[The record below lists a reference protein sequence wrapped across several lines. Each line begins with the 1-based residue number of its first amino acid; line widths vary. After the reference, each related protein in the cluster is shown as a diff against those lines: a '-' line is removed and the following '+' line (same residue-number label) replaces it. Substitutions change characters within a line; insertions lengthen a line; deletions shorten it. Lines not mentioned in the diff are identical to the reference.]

1 MNETLPFLAPEYP
14 RPRLVRDRWQDL
26 NGTWEFAFDPDD
38 RGLAEDWVGHP
49 FESRIVVPFA
59 HQWPASGRDD
69 RRICEVVWYARDFD
83 LPGDWN
89 ADTVLLHFSAVDYE
103 ATVWL
108 NGEEVGFHRG
118 GHVPFAM
125 HMGPGLRE
133 HGNRLVAR
141 VVDRQDPGQPRGKQ
155 ATSGKP
161 HGIDYRCTTGIWGS
175 VWLEPVGQ
183 THVGDLVVRTD
194 PESEQMFAEVVVY
207 GARGDVEARVELYDE
222 GRLVSQAIDATFLEP
237 ARLSVPEPKLWTPD
251 SPFLYG
257 LRVTLW
263 RGQTMLDEV
272 RSYAGMRSLRL
283 EGGRFLLNG
292 APIVLRLVLDQG
304 YWPETGLTPPDDH
317 ALRADVEWI
326 KRLGFNGAR
335 KHQKIED
342 SRWLAWCDRL
352 GLLVWD
358 EMPSA
363 RAWSHETQDRLEAEW
378 MEAVMRDRSHPC
390 VVAWV
395 PLNESMGYDGLASGH
410 PAQRHGVNRL
420 VHLTRRLDPTR
431 PVIDNDGWEQG
442 ASSDVVAIHDYSH
455 TGAELA
461 LRYPGGQ
468 IPPRIWSG
476 SRVSLLPGVEVAG
489 RPIVLTEVG
498 GFLTRPEGP
507 EAGWDSM
514 YRVYDSVATGREL
527 QDKVVELMAGIGSLP
542 FIAGFCYTQLT
553 DVEQEL
559 NGLLTSDRRP
569 KVHVEAVAAAI
580 RAVGAPSPGDHAPGT
595 STASPLS
602 NSL

>member
-1 MNETLPFLAPEYP
+1 MSAPLLFPSPEYP
-14 RPRLVRDRWQDL
+14 RPRLVRDRWESL
-26 NGTWEFAFDPDD
+26 NGEWEFAFDPDD
-38 RGLAEDWVGHP
+38 QGLAEGWGAEP
-49 FESRIVVPFA
+49 FEERITVPFA
-59 HQWPASGRDD
+59 HQWAASGLNDK
-69 RRICEVVWYARDFD
+69 RICEVVWYARDFD
-83 LPGDWN
+83 LPDDWDEN
-89 ADTVLLHFSAVDYE
+89 HVLLHFSAVDYE

-118 GHVPFAM
+118 GHVPVVM
-125 HMGPGLRE
+125 NVGLALRKKD
-133 HGNRLVAR
+133 NRLVVR

-155 ATSGKP
+155 ASNGKP
-161 HGIDYRCTTGIWGS
+161 HGIDYWCTTGIWGS
-175 VWLEPVGQ
+175 VWLEPAGP
-183 THVGDLVVRTD
+183 THIGDIVVRPD
-194 PESEQMFAEVVVY
+194 PENELLYIETVVY
-207 GARGDVEARVELYDE
+207 GGRCDVEARVELYDE
-222 GRLVSQAIDATFLEP
+222 GRLVSQAIDASFIEP
-237 ARLSVPEPKLWTPD
+237 ARLSVPDPKLWTPD

-257 LRVTLW
+257 LRITLW
-263 RGQTMLDEV
+263 RGQTQLDEV
-272 RSYAGMRSLRL
+272 QSYAGMRSLRL

-292 APIVLRLVLDQG
+292 NPTVLRLVLDQG

-363 RAWSHETQDRLEAEW
+363 RAWSHETQERLEAEW

-390 VVAWV
+390 VIAWV
-395 PLNESMGYDGLASGH
+395 PLNESMGYNGLEEGH

-442 ASSDVVAIHDYSH
+442 EASDVVAIHDYSH
-455 TGAELA
+455 SGAELA
-461 LRYPGGQ
+461 ARYKDGKLPE
-468 IPPRIWSG
+468 RIWSG

-489 RPIVLTEVG
+489 RPILLTEVG
-498 GFLTRPEGP
+498 GFLTRPDGP
-507 EAGWDSM
+507 PEEWDSM
-514 YRVYDSVATGREL
+514 YRIYNSISSGPEL
-527 QDKVVELMAGIGSLP
+527 QEKVVELMAGIASLP
-542 FIAGFCYTQLT
+542 FVAGFCYTQLT

-559 NGLLTSDRRP
+559 NGLLTYDRRP

-580 RAVGAPSPGDHAPGT
+580 CAVGA
-595 STASPLS
+595 
-602 NSL
+602 